1 MGSRRAQ
8 GDRMA
13 WQLVEGVLE
22 DHAALP
28 GPQFRVLVPLAHAAG
43 VESRRARIPLATIR
57 RRANCADSTAR
68 RALGA
73 LEAAGVIKRVGG
85 HGRNHCQVWELIGV
99 TPRWA
104 NGQAPPTIDGAA
116 SGSTADVGGA
126 AGPPQSST
134 ADFGEAPPI
143 SGPST
148 AGPGRR
154 PTEDRTTTDRARLP
168 GSWRPNTVCSV
179 CGDPSHTAAIHDPRD
194 SPAVALE
201 GQLWPPGS
209 HGAAAQQTTP
219 MPPPVSGLCREC
231 GGHHATAEC
240 PTLQPDAEQ
249 DRPRRNPRSRGPA
262 PQRHGP
268 APWSGGPIVKNPA
281 AAEAGAA
288 LARQLLD
295 DRPTAPAEPE
305 RPLAQLDEDARRAVA
320 ARQAD
325 RARAERDA
333 PGRAARAEESQG
345 HAGIPEGS
353 SPPGLPGA
361 AAAEAIADAMAQ
373 RRDDLAARLGDD
385 PGPPAP
391 AAEDLPPW

>member
-179 CGDPSHTAAIHDPRD
+179 CG
-194 SPAVALE
+194 
-201 GQLWPPGS
+201 
-209 HGAAAQQTTP
+209 
-219 MPPPVSGLCREC
+219 EC

-268 APWSGGPIVKNPA
+268 APWSSGPIVKNPA
-281 AAEAGAA
+281 AA
-288 LARQLLD
+288 
-295 DRPTAPAEPE
+295 
-305 RPLAQLDEDARRAVA
+305 
-320 ARQAD
+320 
-325 RARAERDA
+325 
-333 PGRAARAEESQG
+333 
-345 HAGIPEGS
+345 
-353 SPPGLPGA
+353 
-361 AAAEAIADAMAQ
+361 
-373 RRDDLAARLGDD
+373 
-385 PGPPAP
+385 
-391 AAEDLPPW
+391 